1 MSTIYQDRLIEITDE
16 ELVFH
21 HYYFPFGQ
29 DRRVPFSDIASIE
42 AKKPSFFGGSWRIWG
57 TGNFTT
63 WFPCDFGRPFR
74 DRIFVVKL
82 RNTRRRIG
90 FTVIDSEKVTT
101 LLKSKGLLQEPPS
114 A

>member
-16 ELVFH
+16 DIVFH

-29 DRRVPFSDIASIE
+29 DRRIPLADIASIE

-57 TGNFTT
+57 TGDFRT

-74 DRIFVVKL
+74 DRIFTVKL
-82 RNTRRRIG
+82 RNSRRRIG
-90 FTVIDSEKVTT
+90 FTVKDSQTVTT
-101 LLKSKGLLQEPPS
+101 ILRAKGLLQES
-114 A
+114 